1 MNTFALFATSA
12 VFVSMLGL
20 GMRLPPNL
28 LREEIPK
35 YGMIGRCLAVA
46 LVAVPIL
53 AIALGESLGLSHA
66 TYVGLLLVGI
76 SPGAPLA
83 LRRSQDSGG
92 KASFAMALQVL
103 LGICAILAV
112 PAWVLVVHWIYNAT
126 ADIGL
131 LALARQVATAQLL
144 PLGLGAALASARPEL
159 ATKASAPLLRIGAI
173 MVILVVL
180 IVLWKFGLKLP
191 SLGVAAYLASA
202 LLTIGALALGH
213 WAGGPEP
220 SRRTAAAV
228 SCAMRNPG
236 IALLV
241 ASANKLLADA
251 TLMVLAHVLLTT
263 LLLFG
268 YLALRPK
275 AGASS

>member
-1 MNTFALFATSA
+1 MNTFALFAISA

-20 GMRLPPNL
+20 GMRLPPHL

-35 YGMIGRCLAVA
+35 YGVIGRCLAVA

-53 AIALGESLGLSHA
+53 AIVLGESLGLSHA

-83 LRRSQDSGG
+83 LRRSMESGG

-103 LGICAILAV
+103 LAIFAILAV
-112 PAWVLVVHWIYNAT
+112 PAWILMVHWIYNTT
-126 ADIGL
+126 AEIGI

-144 PLGLGAALASARPEL
+144 PLGLGAALATARPQF
-159 ATKASAPLLRIGAI
+159 AVKFSAPLLRIGAI
-173 MVILVVL
+173 MVVLVVL
-180 IVLWKFGLKLP
+180 IVLWEFGLKLS

-202 LLTIGALALGH
+202 LVTIGALALGH

-241 ASANKLLADA
+241 ASTNKLPAEV
-251 TLMVLAHVLLTT
+251 TLMVLAHVLLTA
-263 LLLFG
+263 LLLVC

-275 AGASS
+275 LVASS